1 VADEQTPCERDGH
14 DYEFVAEGHYDGSR
28 PGYVYDEFYC
38 RRCLERVAVSREN
51 GQKVVNPDPTWFHR
65 RAR

>member
-1 VADEQTPCERDGH
+1 
-14 DYEFVAEGHYDGSR
+14 
-28 PGYVYDEFYC
+28 
-38 RRCLERVAVSREN
+38 LERVAVSREN